1 MLAKKETFLKY
12 LHDEFETPNIKI
24 KKLNSNIETPKSNN
38 ANNNNNKNE
47 IILKRN
53 NTNND
58 NNFSFENFVSEIKNF
73 DYNKKIKW
81 DSNIHK
87 SSLISDINSNK
98 IKLTEL
104 NRINYI
110 NPLILLNKEYTKPNY
125 QSNLFEQEITH
136 ITDQIKINSNKN
148 SYNIFDNS
156 KIFIEHLINEKEK
169 FELNKKIIKYY
180 LDYFCENNIEKI
192 SPKLQNIK
200 KLEQDINLYYEK
212 ICKGKERLNEL
223 KKFNIDN
230 TMKLILKKKKYQNY
244 MKLYLFLK
252 NDIFNCYKDIKGLKL
267 KNMDFDYVNY
277 YNEMNR
283 IINNISL
290 IEKEADKII
299 DKNKFTNLLLI
310 EAIKNKLKKK
320 KEKFNLKYI
329 QEINKLFNS
338 KKSNILKL
346 YHLFNIDNSI
356 QINTF
361 DNNNDINNNIINN
374 QSNLFVSK
382 MIKNFKLRSKKLI
395 LETLNYFRK
404 KEKKNSN
411 SITILNLNSQK
422 LSEINNIQ
430 IEDSNIV
437 ICFKTILSKLKTNVD
452 NFFYYFNLICQEHNL
467 NNTKEYLDL
476 KNEIT
481 FRKNEFYEALD
492 KHLSKLLK
500 LFYNPKE
507 KQNEEKILP
516 KKYFLIIINLLC
528 LFGKLLKIKFG
539 LNYSK
544 YLNLALK
551 NYIVS
556 YIKSENKNILNRALI
571 LLRNDFWEKTI
582 LDNSYLNINNLKERT
597 PFYLKKFINFLNAE
611 ELEQT
616 DIINNDIN
624 KDNIEDIF
632 NYITNIENNNEMNFE
647 EVIDLFN
654 NKKGIKFLNKN
665 KENKIL
671 NKPLK
676 YEKLFI
682 NNSSM
687 CILKGIEEQIINLII
702 FEFLVYE
709 IFSYLFNSIDLYIYI
724 CFKMFL
730 NDNKYLNNL
739 LKNLNIKEI
748 QNNLDDIEYWSDVI
762 SYQERFSEIKKFII
776 SSEKKLCEF
785 YGNKKFQSEEE
796 KQIFINNLI
805 PKLQEIQFNE
815 PINNYEIPPN
825 DESNNNSEKNEMNN
839 ITNKAKEKGLLGVLK
854 SAVDDIGDGLS
865 KAKDTAKNFLAS
877 SNENENTNHSLIKEI
892 EQKISEN
899 YFKQISIFISCISS
913 FYKILKRLINFTSRI
928 ELDFQKNQILEK
940 INNYKILIEKINYF
954 LFMKISLSLIDFEK
968 ISTFILDSDWSPTLE
983 SGAGQLFEASFWVS
997 KIINLFEIILNIVN
1011 QKYKDFFDEKKMVKY
1026 FTILIKHIL
1035 NNIQNN
1041 FSKIK
1046 NCNDT
1051 GRSVML
1057 KDIKFLKQGIENA
1070 LKKYNLDKKM
1080 KINEL
1085 FDIIFLYINAWYY
1098 NSEELTKF
1106 IFDNNI
1112 QYKHFQSFIYSSPFI
1127 SSFSQEKKSQYINE
1141 IKQKYLMHFKKI
1153 ISKLKN

>member
-1 MLAKKETFLKY
+1 MLAKKETFLRY
-12 LHDEFETPNIKI
+12 LHDELETPNIKI
-24 KKLNSNIETPKSNN
+24 KKLNSNIKTEKSNN
-38 ANNNNNKNE
+38 DNKNKNE
-47 IILKRN
+47 IILSKNDKSN
-53 NTNND
+53 NNS
-58 NNFSFENFVSEIKNF
+58 FSFQNFVSEIKNY

-81 DSNIHK
+81 ESKIHK

-98 IKLTEL
+98 IKLMEL

-136 ITDQIKINSNKN
+136 ITDQIKITTNKN
-148 SYNIFDNS
+148 NYNIFENT
-156 KIFIEHLINEKEK
+156 KFFIEQLINEKEK
-169 FELNKKIIKYY
+169 YELNKKIIKYY
-180 LDYFCENNIEKI
+180 MEYFCENNIEKI
-192 SPKLQNIK
+192 SPSIQNIK
-200 KLEQDINLYYEK
+200 KLEEDINLYYEK

-230 TMKLILKKKKYQNY
+230 TMKLILKKKKYQNF

-252 NDIFNCYKDIKGLKL
+252 NDILKCYNDIKGLKL
-267 KNMDFDYVNY
+267 KNMNFDYVNY

-283 IINNISL
+283 IIDNINI
-290 IEKEADKII
+290 IEEKADKII
-299 DKNKFTNLLLI
+299 DKNKIKNLLLI
-310 EAIKNKLKKK
+310 EGIKNKLKKK

-338 KKSNILKL
+338 KKSNILQL

-356 QINTF
+356 QINPI
-361 DNNNDINNNIINN
+361 DNKNAPNNINIINN
-374 QSNLFVSK
+374 QSNLFISK
-382 MIKNFKLRSKKLI
+382 MVKNFKLRSKKLI

-404 KEKKNSN
+404 KDKKNTN

-430 IEDSNIV
+430 IEDSNII

-452 NFFYYFNLICQEHNL
+452 NFFFYFNLIYQENNL
-467 NNTKEYLDL
+467 NNVQEYLDL
-476 KNEIT
+476 KNEIVS
-481 FRKNEFYEALD
+481 RKNEFYETLD

-516 KKYFLIIINLLC
+516 KKYFLIILNLLC
-528 LFGKLLKIKFG
+528 LFSKLLKIKFG

-551 NYIVS
+551 NYIVN

-597 PFYLKKFINFLNAE
+597 PFYLKTFINFLNAE

-624 KDNIEDIF
+624 KENIEDIF
-632 NYITNIENNNEMNFE
+632 NYITNTENNNEMNFE

-654 NKKGIKFLNKN
+654 NKKGIKFLKKN
-665 KENKIL
+665 NENKIL

-676 YEKLFI
+676 YEKLYI

-687 CILKGIEEQIINLII
+687 CILRGIEEQIINLII
-702 FEFLVYE
+702 FEFLIYE
-709 IFSYLFNSIDLYIYI
+709 IFSYLFNSVDLYIFI

-739 LKNLNIKEI
+739 LKNLNYKEI

-762 SYQERFSEIKKFII
+762 SYQEKFSEIKKFII

-796 KQIFINNLI
+796 KQIFIDNLI
-805 PKLQEIQFNE
+805 PKLKEII
-815 PINNYEIPPN
+815 INNTINDNTSKDKEI
-825 DESNNNSEKNEMNN
+825 NNNLEKNEVNN
-839 ITNKAKEKGLLGVLK
+839 TPDKMKEKGILGVIR

-865 KAKDTAKNFLAS
+865 KAKDTAKNFLTS
-877 SNENENTNHSLIKEI
+877 SNEKENKVLIQEI

-899 YFKQISIFISCISS
+899 AFKQIAIFISCISS
-913 FYKILKRLINFTSRI
+913 FYKILKRLIDFTSRI
-928 ELDFQKNQILEK
+928 ELDFQRNQILEK
-940 INNYKILIEKINYF
+940 INKYKKLIEQINYF
-954 LFMKISLSLIDFEK
+954 LFMKISLSLIDFDK
-968 ISTFILDSDWSPTLE
+968 ISTFILDSDWSPPLE
-983 SGAGQLFEASFWVS
+983 SGAGQLFEASFWVT
-997 KIINLFEIILNIVN
+997 KIINLFEIILDVVN
-1011 QKYKDFFDEKKMVKY
+1011 QKYNDIFDEKKLVKY

-1070 LKKYNLDKKM
+1070 LKKYNLDKKV

-1085 FDIIFLYINAWYY
+1085 FDLIFLYINAWYY
-1098 NSEELTKF
+1098 NSDELTKF
-1106 IFDNNI
+1106 IVDNNI
-1112 QYKHFQSFIYSSPFI
+1112 QYKHFQSFIYSSPLI
-1127 SSFSQEKKSQYINE
+1127 VSFSQEKKNQFINE
-1141 IKQKYLMHFKKI
+1141 IKKKYLLQFKKI
-1153 ISKLKN
+1153 IPKLKN

>member
-1 MLAKKETFLKY
+1 MLAKKETFLRY
-12 LHDEFETPNIKI
+12 LHDELETPNIKI
-24 KKLNSNIETPKSNN
+24 KKLNSNIKTEKSNN
-38 ANNNNNKNE
+38 DNKNKNE
-47 IILKRN
+47 IILSK
-53 NTNND
+53 ND
-58 NNFSFENFVSEIKNF
+58 KSNKNNFSFQNFVSEIKNY

-81 DSNIHK
+81 ESKIHK

-98 IKLTEL
+98 IKLMEL

-136 ITDQIKINSNKN
+136 ITDQIKITTNKN
-148 SYNIFDNS
+148 NYNIFENT
-156 KIFIEHLINEKEK
+156 KFFIEQLINEKEK
-169 FELNKKIIKYY
+169 YELNKKIIKYY
-180 LDYFCENNIEKI
+180 MEYFCENNIEKI
-192 SPKLQNIK
+192 SPSIQNIK
-200 KLEQDINLYYEK
+200 KLEEDINLYYEK

-230 TMKLILKKKKYQNY
+230 TMKLILKKKKYQNF

-252 NDIFNCYKDIKGLKL
+252 NDILKCYNDIKSLKL
-267 KNMDFDYVNY
+267 KNMNFDYVNY

-283 IINNISL
+283 IIDNINI
-290 IEKEADKII
+290 IEEKADKII
-299 DKNKFTNLLLI
+299 DKNKIKNLLLI
-310 EAIKNKLKKK
+310 EGIKNKLKKK

-338 KKSNILKL
+338 KKSNILQL

-356 QINTF
+356 QINPI
-361 DNNNDINNNIINN
+361 DNKNAPNNINIINN
-374 QSNLFVSK
+374 QSNLFISK
-382 MIKNFKLRSKKLI
+382 MVKNFKLRSKKLI

-404 KEKKNSN
+404 KDKKNTN

-430 IEDSNIV
+430 IEDSNII

-452 NFFYYFNLICQEHNL
+452 NFFFYFNLICQEHNL
-467 NNTKEYLDL
+467 NNVQEYLDL
-476 KNEIT
+476 KNEIIS
-481 FRKNEFYEALD
+481 RKNEFYETLD

-516 KKYFLIIINLLC
+516 KKYFLIILNLLC
-528 LFGKLLKIKFG
+528 LFSKLLKIKFG

-551 NYIVS
+551 NYIVN

-597 PFYLKKFINFLNAE
+597 PFYLKTFINFLNAE

-624 KDNIEDIF
+624 KENIEDIF
-632 NYITNIENNNEMNFE
+632 NYITNTENNNEMNFE

-654 NKKGIKFLNKN
+654 DKKGIKFLKKN
-665 KENKIL
+665 NENKIL

-676 YEKLFI
+676 YEKLYI

-687 CILKGIEEQIINLII
+687 CILRGIEEQIINLII
-702 FEFLVYE
+702 FEFLIYE
-709 IFSYLFNSIDLYIYI
+709 IFSYLFNSVDLYIFI

-739 LKNLNIKEI
+739 LKNLNYKEI

-762 SYQERFSEIKKFII
+762 SYQEKFSEIKKFII

-796 KQIFINNLI
+796 KQIFIDNLI
-805 PKLQEIQFNE
+805 PKLKEII
-815 PINNYEIPPN
+815 INNTIN
-825 DESNNNSEKNEMNN
+825 DNTSKDKETNNNLEKNEVNN
-839 ITNKAKEKGLLGVLK
+839 TPDKMKEKGILGVLR

-865 KAKDTAKNFLAS
+865 KAKDTAKNFLTS
-877 SNENENTNHSLIKEI
+877 SNEKENKVLIQEI

-899 YFKQISIFISCISS
+899 AFKQIAIFISCISS
-913 FYKILKRLINFTSRI
+913 FYKILKRLIDFTSRI
-928 ELDFQKNQILEK
+928 ELDFQRNQILEK
-940 INNYKILIEKINYF
+940 INKYKKLIEQINYF
-954 LFMKISLSLIDFEK
+954 LFMKISLSLIDFDK
-968 ISTFILDSDWSPTLE
+968 ISTFILDSDWSPPLE
-983 SGAGQLFEASFWVS
+983 SGAGQLFEASFWVT
-997 KIINLFEIILNIVN
+997 KIINLFEIILDVVN
-1011 QKYKDFFDEKKMVKY
+1011 QKYNDILDEKKLVKY

-1041 FSKIK
+1041 FSKVK

-1070 LKKYNLDKKM
+1070 LKKYNLDKKV

-1085 FDIIFLYINAWYY
+1085 FDLIFLYINAWYY
-1098 NSEELTKF
+1098 NSDELTKF

-1112 QYKHFQSFIYSSPFI
+1112 QYKHFQSFIYSSPLI
-1127 SSFSQEKKSQYINE
+1127 VSFSQEKKSQFINE
-1141 IKQKYLMHFKKI
+1141 IKKKYLLQFKKI
-1153 ISKLKN
+1153 IPKLKN

>member
-1 MLAKKETFLKY
+1 MLAKKETFLRY
-12 LHDEFETPNIKI
+12 LHDEVETPNIKI
-24 KKLNSNIETPKSNN
+24 KKLNSNIKTEKSNN
-38 ANNNNNKNE
+38 DNKNKNE
-47 IILKRN
+47 IILSK
-53 NTNND
+53 ND
-58 NNFSFENFVSEIKNF
+58 KSNKNNFSFQNFVSEIKNY

-81 DSNIHK
+81 ESQIHK

-98 IKLTEL
+98 IKLMEL

-136 ITDQIKINSNKN
+136 ITDQIKITTNKN
-148 SYNIFDNS
+148 NYNIFENT
-156 KIFIEHLINEKEK
+156 KFFIEQLINEKEK
-169 FELNKKIIKYY
+169 YELNKKIIKYY
-180 LDYFCENNIEKI
+180 MEYFCENNIEKI
-192 SPKLQNIK
+192 SPSIQNIK
-200 KLEQDINLYYEK
+200 KLEEDINLYYEK

-230 TMKLILKKKKYQNY
+230 TMKLILKKKKYQNF

-252 NDIFNCYKDIKGLKL
+252 NDILKCYNDIKSLKL
-267 KNMDFDYVNY
+267 KNMNFDYVNY

-283 IINNISL
+283 IIDNINI
-290 IEKEADKII
+290 IEEKADKII
-299 DKNKFTNLLLI
+299 DKNKIKNLLLI
-310 EAIKNKLKKK
+310 EGIKNKLKKK

-338 KKSNILKL
+338 KKSNILQL

-356 QINTF
+356 QINPI
-361 DNNNDINNNIINN
+361 DNKNAPNNINIINN
-374 QSNLFVSK
+374 QSNLFISK
-382 MIKNFKLRSKKLI
+382 MVKNFKLRSKKLI

-404 KEKKNSN
+404 KDKKNTN

-430 IEDSNIV
+430 IEDSNII

-452 NFFYYFNLICQEHNL
+452 NFFFYFNLICQEHNL
-467 NNTKEYLDL
+467 NNVQEYLDL
-476 KNEIT
+476 KNEIIS
-481 FRKNEFYEALD
+481 RKNEFYETLD

-516 KKYFLIIINLLC
+516 KKYFLIILNLLC
-528 LFGKLLKIKFG
+528 LFSKLLKIKFG

-551 NYIVS
+551 NYIVN

-597 PFYLKKFINFLNAE
+597 PFYLKTFINFLNAE

-624 KDNIEDIF
+624 KENIEDIF
-632 NYITNIENNNEMNFE
+632 NYITNTENNNEMNFE

-654 NKKGIKFLNKN
+654 DKKGIKFLKKN
-665 KENKIL
+665 NENKIL

-676 YEKLFI
+676 YEKLYI

-687 CILKGIEEQIINLII
+687 CILRGIEEQIINLII
-702 FEFLVYE
+702 FEFLIYE
-709 IFSYLFNSIDLYIYI
+709 IFSYLFNSVDLYIFI

-739 LKNLNIKEI
+739 LKNLNYKEI

-762 SYQERFSEIKKFII
+762 SYQEKFSEIKKFII

-796 KQIFINNLI
+796 KQIFIDNLI
-805 PKLQEIQFNE
+805 PKLKEII
-815 PINNYEIPPN
+815 INNTIN
-825 DESNNNSEKNEMNN
+825 DNTSKDKETNNNLEKNEVNN
-839 ITNKAKEKGLLGVLK
+839 TPDKMKEKGILGVLR

-865 KAKDTAKNFLAS
+865 KAKDTAKNFLTS
-877 SNENENTNHSLIKEI
+877 SNEKENKVLIQEI

-899 YFKQISIFISCISS
+899 AFKQIAIFISCISS
-913 FYKILKRLINFTSRI
+913 FYKILKRLIDFTSRI
-928 ELDFQKNQILEK
+928 ELDFQRNQILEK
-940 INNYKILIEKINYF
+940 INKYKKLIEQINYF
-954 LFMKISLSLIDFEK
+954 LFMKISLSLIDFDK
-968 ISTFILDSDWSPTLE
+968 ISTFILDSDWSPPLE
-983 SGAGQLFEASFWVS
+983 SGAGQLFEASFWVT
-997 KIINLFEIILNIVN
+997 KIINLFEIILDVVN
-1011 QKYKDFFDEKKMVKY
+1011 QKYNDIFDEKKLVKY

-1057 KDIKFLKQGIENA
+1057 KDIKFLKQGIENS
-1070 LKKYNLDKKM
+1070 LKKYNLDKKV

-1085 FDIIFLYINAWYY
+1085 FDLIFLYINAWYY
-1098 NSEELTKF
+1098 NSDELTKF

-1112 QYKHFQSFIYSSPFI
+1112 QYKHFQSFIYSSPLI
-1127 SSFSQEKKSQYINE
+1127 VSFSQEKKNQFINE
-1141 IKQKYLMHFKKI
+1141 IKKKYLLQFKKI
-1153 ISKLKN
+1153 IPKLKN

>member
-1 MLAKKETFLKY
+1 MLAKKETFLKF

-24 KKLNSNIETPKSNN
+24 KKLNSDIKPLKSNN
-38 ANNNNNKNE
+38 DNNNKNE
-47 IILKRN
+47 IILSRN
-53 NTNND
+53 NTSND
-58 NNFSFENFVSEIKNF
+58 NNFSFQNFVSEIKNF

-81 DSNIHK
+81 DSKIHK

-110 NPLILLNKEYTKPNY
+110 NPIILLNKEYTKPNY
-125 QSNLFEQEITH
+125 QPNLFEQEITH
-136 ITDQIKINSNKN
+136 ITDQIKINTNKN
-148 SYNIFDNS
+148 NYNIFDNS
-156 KIFIEHLINEKEK
+156 KIFIEHLIIEKEK

-180 LDYFCENNIEKI
+180 IEYFCENNIEKI
-192 SPKLQNIK
+192 SPSLQNIK
-200 KLEQDINLYYEK
+200 KLEKDINLYYEK
-212 ICKGKERLNEL
+212 ICKGKERLSEL

-230 TMKLILKKKKYQNY
+230 SMKLILKKKKYQNC

-252 NDIFNCYKDIKGLKL
+252 NDIQKCYKDIKNLKL
-267 KNMDFDYVNY
+267 KNMNFDYVNY

-283 IINNISL
+283 IINSINL

-299 DKNKFTNLLLI
+299 DKNKIKNLLLI
-310 EAIKNKLKKK
+310 EGIKNKLKKK

-338 KKSNILKL
+338 KKSNILQL

-356 QINTF
+356 QINTI
-361 DNNNDINNNIINN
+361 DNNKNDINNNIINN

-382 MIKNFKLRSKKLI
+382 MIKNFKIRSKKLI

-404 KEKKNSN
+404 KDKKNSN

-437 ICFKTILSKLKTNVD
+437 ICFKTLLSKLKTNVD
-452 NFFYYFNLICQEHNL
+452 NFFFYFNLICQEHNL
-467 NNTKEYLDL
+467 NNNKEYLDL
-476 KNEIT
+476 KNEIIS
-481 FRKNEFYEALD
+481 RKNEFYEALD

-528 LFGKLLKIKFG
+528 LFGKLLKIKFS

-551 NYIVS
+551 NYIVN
-556 YIKSENKNILNRALI
+556 YIKSENKNIINRSLI

-616 DIINNDIN
+616 ERINNDIN

-632 NYITNIENNNEMNFE
+632 NYITNTENNNEMNFE
-647 EVIDLFN
+647 EIIDLFN
-654 NKKGIKFLNKN
+654 NKNGIKFVNKN
-665 KENKIL
+665 QENKIL

-676 YEKLFI
+676 YEKLYI

-805 PKLQEIQFNE
+805 PKIQDILIIND
-815 PINNYEIPPN
+815 PINN
-825 DESNNNSEKNEMNN
+825 NNNPTNGEANNSLEKTEMNT
-839 ITNKAKEKGLLGVLK
+839 ISDKTKEKGLLGVLR

-865 KAKDTAKNFLAS
+865 KAKDTAKNFLIN
-877 SNENENTNHSLIKEI
+877 SNENQNQNKALIQEI
-892 EQKISEN
+892 EQKMSEN
-899 YFKQISIFISCISS
+899 NFKQIAIFISCISS
-913 FYKILKRLINFTSRI
+913 FYKILKRLIGFTSKI

-940 INNYKILIEKINYF
+940 INKYKKLIEQINYF

-968 ISTFILDSDWSPTLE
+968 ISTFILDSDWSPSLE

-997 KIINLFEIILNIVN
+997 KIINLFEIILDLIN
-1011 QKYKDFFDEKKMVKY
+1011 QKYNDIFDEKKMVKY

-1080 KINEL
+1080 KIYEL

-1098 NSEELTKF
+1098 NSDELTKF

-1112 QYKHFQSFIYSSPFI
+1112 QYKHFMSFIYTSPFI
-1127 SSFSQEKKSQYINE
+1127 TSLSQEKKNQYINE
-1141 IKQKYLMHFKKI
+1141 IKQKYLLQFKKI